1 MGDSPK
7 HKTMLTQLT
16 DLDDHDLDEQAG
28 LFLRSTESLRPTAP
42 HGSQGSLVPST
53 MGRAPDG
60 RPDVD
65 PADAP
70 ASSSTA
76 TSARAVHAA
85 PFFQPSHVFPDMM
98 DIAAMV
104 DRNATLQQQ
113 GPNQRLSR
121 LSTYPRHYGS
131 PVTTPGPSNLPSY
144 PASPT
149 SMAVPNEATEHHTPL
164 SVVAKADP
172 SGDGPAL
179 SQASCPVSDAEDAT
193 AVPEPPRP
201 GAESSWRLTLP
212 PESIRRNISKMS
224 VDPGR
229 QLSVEAARCGP
240 AATTRP
246 TTDRKKTR
254 ALDDDDDD
262 ECFIYRN
269 PRQRPQSVAY
279 DLPLLSASDR
289 RFSHAL
295 PAPGTRHGGGPY
307 DQRWSMVNPGAP
319 LVPESHW
326 RVGGARG
333 GSAYFNVTPE
343 EYFASPSLADHPP
356 PTPSSRPE
364 RRVVSSPHQAY
375 PPRMP
380 ANNADAGGGSG
391 HPLFN
396 RRSKYPGSAFFGPM
410 EELNETVPLFRRHRY
425 PPDEVPLARHS
436 WWWHIVYSLTLSA
449 LLILAFGMALVLLN
463 ASSIPLAGVGVMR
476 ITNVLAAEKQ
486 LMFDM
491 HLAAVNGNIQAV
503 ALETIDLSIFA
514 AAVISRNHTE
524 SSDGEAIPP
533 LSNPTLFLGTLTD
546 FNDPVVFPAGTLRR
560 AKLSIVTTQV
570 RLKNPG
576 VTETTDRTWAARA
589 RRAPPH
595 SLGGEASASATTTTD
610 SADPTPTS
618 TDPPNDET
626 DAEKWAR
633 MLLRPYDLTVRGT
646 LRYTLWFKS
655 HVVRVCFVQRVDPSQ
670 GALSMAAT
678 FHERSP
684 RVTFSECDKD
694 EHPSH

>member
-28 LFLRSTESLRPTAP
+28 LFLRSTESLQPTAP
-42 HGSQGSLVPST
+42 HNNQRSLVSST
-53 MGRAPDG
+53 AGRGPDG
-60 RPDVD
+60 RPDID
-65 PADAP
+65 PGDAP
-70 ASSSTA
+70 APSSTA
-76 TSARAVHAA
+76 MSARAVHAA

-113 GPNQRLSR
+113 GPSQRLSR
-121 LSTYPRHYGS
+121 LSTQAWHHGS
-131 PVTTPGPSNLPSY
+131 PATTPGPTNLPSY

-149 SMAVPNEATEHHTPL
+149 SVAVPAEVTENRTPL
-164 SVVAKADP
+164 GSMAPADP
-172 SGDGPAL
+172 SGDGPAV
-179 SQASCPVSDAEDAT
+179 SQASCPGSDAEDAAT
-193 AVPEPPRP
+193 WPEPPRS
-201 GAESSWRLTLP
+201 GTESSWRLTLP
-212 PESIRRNISKMS
+212 SESIRRNISTMS

-240 AATTRP
+240 AGTARP
-246 TTDRKKTR
+246 TADRKKTR

-279 DLPLLSASDR
+279 DLPPLPATDR
-289 RFSHAL
+289 RLSHVQ
-295 PAPGTRHGGGPY
+295 PAPGARTGSGPY
-307 DQRWSMVNPGAP
+307 DHRWSMVNPGAHP
-319 LVPESHW
+319 VPEAHW
-326 RVGGARG
+326 RMGGARG

-343 EYFASPSLADHPP
+343 EYFASPPLADHPP
-356 PTPSSRPE
+356 PTPSNRPE
-364 RRVVSSPHQAY
+364 RRVVSSPHQAF
-375 PPRMP
+375 PPRTS
-380 ANNADAGGGSG
+380 AHADASGSG

-396 RRSKYPGSAFFGPM
+396 RRSKYPGSAYFGPV

-436 WWWHIVYSLTLSA
+436 WWWHMVYSLTLSA

-463 ASSIPLAGVGVMR
+463 ASSVPLAGVGVMR

-491 HLAAVNGNIQAV
+491 HLAAANGNIQAV

-514 AAVISRNHTE
+514 AAVVSKNHTK
-524 SSDGEAIPP
+524 SPDGESVPP

-576 VTETTDRTWAARA
+576 VTETTDRTWAAHVRQG
-589 RRAPPH
+589 RPDFIRV
-595 SLGGEASASATTTTD
+595 EASASATTTTT
-610 SADPTPTS
+610 AAGPTPTPI
-618 TDPPNDET
+618 DPPGDET

-655 HVVRVCFVQRVDPSQ
+655 HVIRVCFVQRVDPNQ
-670 GALSMAAT
+670 GALFTTMAP
-678 FHERSP
+678 HKSWP
-684 RVTFSECDKD
+684 RVTFNECDKD